1 MKNITLLKRSD
12 PRDAFVTRHELAIK
26 IAVQLG
32 EIDRAIAKGMPCYA
46 FHGRKLFDLPTVTSW
61 MKGQTNAS
69 R

>member
-12 PRDAFVTRHELAIK
+12 PRDTFVTRHELAIK

-32 EIDRAIAKGMPCYA
+32 EIDRAIAKGMPCYDS
-46 FHGRKLFDLPTVTSW
+46 HGRKLFDLPTVTTW
-61 MKGQTNAS
+61 MKGNANAP